1 MKQPYAT
8 IEQMQMRKQQLQ
20 EIIALENKEIKRLW
34 TQLTDNTQSSRGN
47 QIASFV
53 SYGVMAYDGV
63 MTLRKLKRGYGS
75 MLNIF
80 RRKGK

>member
-34 TQLTDNTQSSRGN
+34 T
-47 QIASFV
+47 
-53 SYGVMAYDGV
+53 
-63 MTLRKLKRGYGS
+63 
-75 MLNIF
+75 
-80 RRKGK
+80 